1 MAWRILVTGATGI
14 VGREIVR
21 RLHQREVEFVAACRQ
36 EGTFPEEIKNLS
48 LDYGNPAILE
58 QAFRDVDVL
67 FLLIPFADSMQE
79 WAENAIGAA
88 RRAGVKLI
96 VRTSALGADVGS
108 PYLWLRTEG
117 QINRILNDS
126 GIPSIVVKT
135 NSFMQ
140 NYKRLYGE
148 ALQQG
153 ALYLPEGEGRTS
165 FVDVG
170 DLANIVSEILVNP
183 FQHLGREYTITGGRA
198 LSNAEAL
205 SIISMRSAR
214 RISYVPVTE
223 EITRN
228 ALKKIGASS
237 WWIEFVLSRH
247 RSVRDGEGEE
257 VTSTFQEMTGL
268 EPRTFE
274 DYSEE
279 LAETLFKRP
288 SGLDLH

>member
-1 MAWRILVTGATGI
+1 MAWRILVTGATG
-14 VGREIVR
+14 VLGREVVR
-21 RLHQREVEFVAACRQ
+21 RLHQREVDFVAASRQ
-36 EGTFPEEIKNLS
+36 EDLPLGEIKNIS
-48 LDYGNPAILE
+48 LDYGNPATLE
-58 QAFRDVDVL
+58 QAFQGVDVL
-67 FLLIPFADSMQE
+67 FLLIPFADSMKE
-79 WAENAIGAA
+79 WAENAINAA
-88 RRAGVKLI
+88 RSAGVQLI
-96 VRTSALGADVGS
+96 IRTSALGAEINS

-117 QINRILNDS
+117 EINHLLEQS
-126 GIPSIVVKT
+126 GIPSVLLKT

-140 NYKRLYGE
+140 NFERLYGS

-170 DLANIVSEILVNP
+170 DLASAVAEILVNP
-183 FQHLGREYTITGGRA
+183 FVHIGHEYTITGRRA

-205 SIISMRSAR
+205 SILSLQSAK

-223 EITRN
+223 EIIRK
-228 ALKKIGASS
+228 ALKKMEASS

-247 RSVRDGEGEE
+247 RSTREGVGDE
-257 VTSTFQEMTGL
+257 VTDTFKKLTGL

-279 LAETLFKRP
+279 LAEVLFPRRRERE
-288 SGLDLH
+288 LH

>member
-1 MAWRILVTGATGI
+1 MVTGATGI

-36 EGTFPEEIKNLS
+36 EGAFPEDIKNIS
-48 LDYGNPAILE
+48 LDYANPATLD
-58 QAFRDVDVL
+58 QAFRNVDVL
-67 FLLIPFADSMQE
+67 FLLIPFADSMRE
-79 WAENAIGAA
+79 WAENAVGAA

-96 VRTSALGADVGS
+96 VRTSALGADPGS

-117 QINRILNDS
+117 EINRMLSES
-126 GIPSIVVKT
+126 GVPSVLIKT

-140 NYKRLYGE
+140 NFDRLYGE
-148 ALQQG
+148 ALRQG

-170 DLANIVSEILVNP
+170 DLANVVTEILVNP
-183 FQHLGREYTITGGRA
+183 FNHLGREYSITGGRA

-205 SIISMRSAR
+205 SILSTRCAR

-223 EITRN
+223 EITRK

-257 VTSTFQEMTGL
+257 VTNTFQELTGL

-279 LAETLFKRP
+279 LAESLLVRP
-288 SGLDLH
+288 GGVDLH

>member
-14 VGREIVR
+14 LGREIVR

-36 EGTFPEEIKNLS
+36 EGALPKEIKILS
-48 LDYGNPAILE
+48 LDYANPATLE

-67 FLLIPFADSMQE
+67 FLLIPFADSMRE

-96 VRTSALGADVGS
+96 VRTSAMGADVGS

-117 QINRILNDS
+117 EINRMMNES
-126 GIPSIVVKT
+126 GVPSVLIKT

-140 NYKRLYGE
+140 NFDRLYGD
-148 ALQQG
+148 ALRQG

-170 DLANIVSEILVNP
+170 DLANVVSEILVNP
-183 FQHLGREYTITGGRA
+183 FNHLGREYTITGGRA
-198 LSNAEAL
+198 LSNAESL
-205 SIISMRSAR
+205 SILSMRSAR

-257 VTSTFQEMTGL
+257 TTSTFQEMTGL
-268 EPRTFE
+268 DPRTFE

-279 LAETLFKRP
+279 LAESLIVRP
-288 SGLDLH
+288 SGVDLH